1 MKNLFFI
8 AAVFSLIFYGCS
20 SNKDMYLDSRDIA
33 FMESWR
39 GYNQLNKV
47 YVNHVIEIENLRVYF
62 TSDDLG
68 KTKDGRK
75 IIGLATSNG
84 VIIINATILEGKIV
98 TNEMVLG
105 HELLHILNRKDSFVA
120 DPHEPPLRENR

>member
-8 AAVFSLIFYGCS
+8 AAVCSLIFYGCG
-20 SNKDMYLDSRDIA
+20 SNKDTYLDSRDVA
-33 FMESWR
+33 FMEMWR
-39 GYNQLNKV
+39 GYDQLNKV
-47 YVNHVIEIENLRVYF
+47 YVNHVIEIKNLTVYF

-68 KTKDGRK
+68 KTEDGRK

-84 VIIINATILEGKIV
+84 VIIINSTILEGKIV

-105 HELLHILNRKDSFVA
+105 HELLHIIHKKDVFIA
-120 DPHEPPLRENR
+120 DPHKPPLRENR